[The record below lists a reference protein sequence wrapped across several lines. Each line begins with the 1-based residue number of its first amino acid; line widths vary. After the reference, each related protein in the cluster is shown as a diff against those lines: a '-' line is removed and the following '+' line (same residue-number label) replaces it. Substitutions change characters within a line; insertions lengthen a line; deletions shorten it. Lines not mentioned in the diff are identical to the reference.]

1 MLRFETHS
9 EEETVNAGE
18 EFSRRLIPGSVV
30 ALTGDLGAGKT
41 HFTKGISRG
50 LGITEN
56 VASPT
61 FTIISEHR
69 GGRMPLYHF
78 DCYRLRTPAELDEM
92 GFEEYIYGNGVCVI
106 EWAEMIEERLPQ
118 RRFEV
123 TITLGVT
130 NTERKIEIR
139 ER

>member
-123 TITLGVT
+123 TITLGDT

>member
-1 MLRFETHS
+1 MHRFVTHS
-9 EEETVNAGE
+9 EAETVNAGE
-18 EFSRRLIPGSVV
+18 EFSRRLVPGSVV
-30 ALTGDLGAGKT
+30 ALTGDLGTGKT

-92 GFEEYIYGNGVCVI
+92 GFEEYIDGDGVCVI
-106 EWAEMIEERLPQ
+106 EWAEMIEERLPKK
-118 RRFEV
+118 RYDIV
-123 TITLGVT
+123 ITLGE
-130 NTERKIEIR
+130 NSTERTIEIR

>member
-9 EEETVNAGE
+9 EAETVNAGE
-18 EFSRRLIPGSVV
+18 EFSRRLVPGSVV
-30 ALTGDLGAGKT
+30 ALTGDLGTGKT

-61 FTIISEHR
+61 YTIISEHR

-92 GFEEYIYGNGVCVI
+92 GFEEYIDGDGVCVI
-106 EWAEMIEERLPQ
+106 EWAEMIEERLPKK
-118 RRFEV
+118 RYDIV
-123 TITLGVT
+123 ITLGE
-130 NTERKIEIR
+130 NSTERTIEIR

>member
-1 MLRFETHS
+1 MFRIETLN
-9 EEETVNAGE
+9 EEETVQAGV
-18 EFSRRLIPGSVV
+18 EFSHRLIPGSVV
-30 ALTGDLGAGKT
+30 ALSGDLGTGKT
-41 HFTKGISRG
+41 HFTKGISKG

-61 FTIISEHR
+61 FTIINEHR
-69 GGRMPLYHF
+69 GGRLPLYHF
-78 DCYRLRTPAELDEM
+78 DCYRLRSPAELDEM

-118 RRFEV
+118 RRFDV
-123 TITLGVT
+123 VITLGNR
-130 NTERKIEIR
+130 NTERTIEIR

>member
-18 EFSRRLIPGSVV
+18 EFSRRLNLGSVV

-78 DCYRLRTPAELDEM
+78 DCYRLRNPAELEEM

-118 RRFEV
+118 RRFDV
-123 TITLGVT
+123 TITLGET

>member
-1 MLRFETHS
+1 MYRFVTHS
-9 EEETVNAGE
+9 EAETVNAGE
-18 EFSRRLIPGSVV
+18 EFSRRLMPGSVV
-30 ALTGDLGAGKT
+30 ALTGDLGTGKT

-69 GGRMPLYHF
+69 GGRIPLYHF

-92 GFEEYIYGNGVCVI
+92 GFEEYIDGDGVCVI
-106 EWAEMIEERLPQ
+106 EWAEMIEERLPEK
-118 RRFEV
+118 RYEII
-123 TITLGVT
+123 ITLGE
-130 NTERKIEIR
+130 NSTERTIEIR

>member
-1 MLRFETHS
+1 MYRFVTHS
-9 EEETVNAGE
+9 EAETVNAGE
-18 EFSRRLIPGSVV
+18 EFSRRLMPGSVV

-50 LGITEN
+50 LGITDN

-61 FTIISEHR
+61 FTIINEHR
-69 GGRMPLYHF
+69 SGRMPLYHF

-92 GFEEYIYGNGVCVI
+92 GFEEYIDGDGVCVI
-106 EWAEMIEERLPQ
+106 EWAEMIEERLPEK
-118 RRFEV
+118 RYEII
-123 TITLGVT
+123 ITLGE
-130 NTERKIEIR
+130 NSTERTIEIR

>member
-18 EFSRRLIPGSVV
+18 EFSRRLNLGSVV

-92 GFEEYIYGNGVCVI
+92 GFEEYIFGNGVCVI

-118 RRFEV
+118 RRFDV
-123 TITLGVT
+123 TITLGDT
-130 NTERKIEIR
+130 NTERTIEIR